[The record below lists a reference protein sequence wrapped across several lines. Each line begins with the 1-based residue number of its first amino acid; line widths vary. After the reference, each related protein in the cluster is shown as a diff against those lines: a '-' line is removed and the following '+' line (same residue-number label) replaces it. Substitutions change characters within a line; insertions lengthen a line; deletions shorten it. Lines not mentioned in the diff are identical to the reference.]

1 MSLFEYIIL
10 LTKTYKD
17 IKNKNREEKKTEKK
31 SICEQIK
38 KKK

>member
-17 IKNKNREEKKTEKK
+17 IKNKNREEKKTEEKK
-31 SICEQIK
+31 IDM
-38 KKK
+38 